1 MVEDTTLNLEHSKEL
16 SGVAGA
22 LAKVQSKIKSIR
34 KDASGYGYKYS
45 SISDIMDYVLPI
57 LSENDLALT
66 QFGGGSRE
74 LVTMLIHTKTGQFIK
89 GRVTLPSAETMDMKG
104 TNIAQKDGSL
114 RTYFKRYS
122 VCEIIGLTS
131 NDEDNDASSE
141 GFKKA
146 SAPAPVAKVV
156 AATKTEATTVAAKE
170 TTTTEVA
177 KRGGFKTK
185 TLGAKNASSEL

>member
-1 MVEDTTLNLEHSKEL
+1 MSENVSLNLEHSQDL
-16 SGVAGA
+16 SGVASA

-66 QFGGGSRE
+66 QFGGGTRE

-89 GRVTLPSAETMDMKG
+89 GRITLPSAEEMEMKG

-141 GFKKA
+141 GFKKNERA
-146 SAPAPVAKVV
+146 AAPAPAPKAKAVEQKVV
-156 AATKTEATTVAAKE
+156 ETSVAA
-170 TTTTEVA
+170 A
-177 KRGGFKTK
+177 PKRGGFKTK
-185 TLGAKNASSEL
+185 TLGAKNVSSEL

>member
-1 MVEDTTLNLEHSKEL
+1 MSENASLNLEHSQDL
-16 SGVAGA
+16 SGVASA

-66 QFGGGSRE
+66 QFGGGTRE

-89 GRVTLPSAETMDMKG
+89 GRITLPSAEEMEMKG

-141 GFKKA
+141 GFKKNERA
-146 SAPAPVAKVV
+146 AAPAPKAKAVEQKVV
-156 AATKTEATTVAAKE
+156 ETSTVSAPEAAVP
-170 TTTTEVA
+170 

-185 TLGAKNASSEL
+185 TLGAKNVSSEL